1 MIKPVLL
8 AHNTI
13 SKAVIVR
20 ETDGRTRVYKYA
32 TSPAD
37 ILRYALPPETE
48 DIIRALLP
56 LTE

>member
-1 MIKPVLL
+1 MNKPVLL

-13 SKAVIVR
+13 SKAVVIKEPDRV
-20 ETDGRTRVYKYA
+20 RVYKYT

-48 DIIRALLP
+48 DIIRAL
-56 LTE
+56 TE

>member
-1 MIKPVLL
+1 MNKTALL
-8 AHNTI
+8 AHNTTH
-13 SKAVIVR
+13 KAVVIR
-20 ETDGRTRVYKYA
+20 ESDRTRVYKY
-32 TSPAD
+32 TETPAD